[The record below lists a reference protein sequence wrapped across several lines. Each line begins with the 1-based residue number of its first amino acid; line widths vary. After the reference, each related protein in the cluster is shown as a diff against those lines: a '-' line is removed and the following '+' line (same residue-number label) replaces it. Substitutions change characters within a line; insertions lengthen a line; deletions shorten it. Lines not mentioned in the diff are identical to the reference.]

1 MNRNDWNKEDILI
14 SVYNMIYEQDTTNKK
29 KCLLFTEEIT
39 EIIEEIIEY
48 KKLTKQQEQ

>member
-29 KCLLFTEEIT
+29 KCLLLAEEIT